1 MSLMCV
7 ILLELMFLFTT
18 PVIEVIA
25 YSSLQLRV
33 PSDVDMLPELKD
45 ILSGQ

>member
-7 ILLELMFLFTT
+7 ILLELKFLFTV

-25 YSSLQLRV
+25 YRSFQLCV
-33 PSDVDMLPELKD
+33 PSDVGELSELKD
-45 ILSGQ
+45 ILYSQ